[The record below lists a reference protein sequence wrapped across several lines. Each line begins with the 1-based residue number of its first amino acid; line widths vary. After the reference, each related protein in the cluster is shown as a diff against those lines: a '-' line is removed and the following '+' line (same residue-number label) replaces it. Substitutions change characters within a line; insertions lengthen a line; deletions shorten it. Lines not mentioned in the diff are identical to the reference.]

1 MEEEVGGGGGA
12 VDGGPGLEDRG
23 WTGGD
28 GSCGRAEEEEGGE
41 EEGGGESPAPQ
52 VLRVFCVL
60 TKHLQKIEKE
70 RRV

>member
-1 MEEEVGGGGGA
+1 MGEGGGSGRGSRPGGQRL
-12 VDGGPGLEDRG
+12 DRRRRELWESRGGGRG
-23 WTGGD
+23 GWGG
-28 GSCGRAEEEEGGE
+28 
-41 EEGGGESPAPQ
+41 GGGESPAPQ